1 MPQKTRLTDTIYD
14 WSPAVL
20 PSLSQQ
26 FEGRRPDEL
35 LRAALAAFGP
45 DLVLATGFG
54 PSGVVLMHMLAH
66 LSPET
71 PVFYLQTDLLFP
83 ETLAVRD
90 ELAARL
96 GLKFIEI
103 HCGLSLTEQAAAHGP
118 DLWQRN
124 PDLCCH
130 LRKVSPLRQF
140 LADKAAWV
148 TGLRRDQSTARAQ
161 TPLLAWDMVNG
172 LVKLNPLVAWS
183 EADVWGYIAVH
194 HLPYNVLHDQGY
206 PSLGCIPCT
215 RSVAE
220 GQDVRA
226 GRWAGWNKTECGIH
240 LQPEVAS
247 RTTSS

>member
-1 MPQKTRLTDTIYD
+1 
-14 WSPAVL
+14 L

-35 LRAALAAFGP
+35 LRAALAAFGT

-66 LSPET
+66 LNPET

-90 ELAARL
+90 QLAARL
-96 GLKFIEI
+96 GLNFIEI
-103 HCGLSLTEQAAAHGP
+103 HCGLSLAEQAVVHGP
-118 DLWQRN
+118 DLWQQN

-130 LRKVSPLRQF
+130 LRKVLPLRQF

-161 TPLLAWDMVNG
+161 TPLLAWDPANG
-172 LVKLNPLVAWS
+172 LVKLNPLAGWTD
-183 EADVWGYIAVH
+183 ADVWGYIMVH
-194 HLPYNVLHDQGY
+194 HLPYNPLHDQGY

-215 RSVAE
+215 RPVTE
-220 GQDVRA
+220 GQDVRS
-226 GRWAGWNKTECGIH
+226 GRWTGWHKTECGIH
-240 LQPEVAS
+240 LQLEVAS
-247 RTTSS
+247 